1 MCIKYVTEGTDLL
14 EISLMRRYLHFD
26 LTLLVHLVTQTWLK
40 ASVGGYGTR
49 ITGNGH
55 WLCPFVFLATRIEFT
70 RDVLKKN
77 IGFYPTNE
85 K

>member
-40 ASVGGYGTR
+40 AERWGLWYENYRKRSLAMSLCLS
-49 ITGNGH
+49 GN
-55 WLCPFVFLATRIEFT
+55 E
-70 RDVLKKN
+70 D
-77 IGFYPTNE
+77 
-85 K
+85 